1 MEIVIQQKTD
11 HEHFN
16 GQTLNSLRK
25 IFVFLNTIS
34 LLEFLKYMV
43 LLNIEHFLSVVK
55 SKNIGE
61 GERDSQLQS

>member
-1 MEIVIQQKTD
+1 MEIIIQQKTA
-11 HEHFN
+11 HVHFN

-25 IFVFLNTIS
+25 IFIFLNTIL